1 MSSPDKDPSVEA
13 ARVEPAFGS
22 VPMEWLDAGI
32 VPFQDVDKLD
42 ALSVYQL
49 ADRDLAAEVT
59 DKDVLVFFV
68 VIDRGAVNIRPRLL

>member
-1 MSSPDKDPSVEA
+1 
-13 ARVEPAFGS
+13 
-22 VPMEWLDAGI
+22 MEWLDAGI

-68 VIDRGAVNIRPRLL
+68 VVDRGAVNIRDRLKWVCKGLKQKVHVRQI

>member
-1 MSSPDKDPSVEA
+1 M
-13 ARVEPAFGS
+13 
-22 VPMEWLDAGI
+22 
-32 VPFQDVDKLD
+32 PFQDVDELD

-68 VIDRGAVNIRPRLL
+68 VVDRGAVNIRARLMSW